1 MGWMRTF
8 FLGDIGNRL
17 DIQDVENELAEA
29 RRRHR
34 ADKTDLQQRIDALE
48 RETDQLKLCVT
59 GLVRLLVRRG
69 AFRRDDL
76 VALIGEID
84 REDGKQDG
92 RSDAPLV

>member
-8 FLGDIGNRL
+8 LLGDIGNRL
-17 DIQDVENELAEA
+17 DIQDVENELAET
-29 RRRHR
+29 RHR
-34 ADKTDLQQRIDALE
+34 LRAEKSELRQRIDELE

-84 REDGKQDG
+84 REDGTQDG
-92 RSDAPLV
+92 RTRAPLV